1 MRARWQYKVAIQF
14 LLAHLPGGENLNNL
28 LQRSSGSFSDSVI
41 RERVL
46 ELARFLSKHLDVTGK
61 SVVEIGTGWD
71 AINSLMLY
79 LFGARVVYT
88 YDHVRH
94 LRFDLA
100 HKVAIQ
106 MRAAKPIIAE
116 ISGID
121 PPLLDERIAR
131 IEQTANLQELL
142 HAAHV
147 NYIAPGDAAR
157 TGLPDRSVDVVYSYS
172 VLEHVPEETVASLTQ
187 EAKRILVPGGIALH
201 NISEHDHYVSFD
213 SSISNVN
220 FLKYPEWLWKFFVQN
235 KISYHNRL
243 REKHFLEIFA
253 ANGARI
259 ESKESDIE
267 PSDVEAVRRM
277 KCDSRFAGLSTEEL
291 AVIRTAVVLSYDPAP
306 RSGIVGLHGGGGA
319 AETKPGLWARTS

>member
-28 LQRSSGSFSDSVI
+28 LQRWGGSFSDSVI

-61 SVVEIGTGWD
+61 SIVEIGTGWD
-71 AINSLMLY
+71 AINALMLY

-100 HKVAIQ
+100 RKVALQ
-106 MRAAKPIIAE
+106 MRAAAPSIAQ
-116 ISGID
+116 ISRID
-121 PPLLDERIAR
+121 PLLLEKRIAA
-131 IEQTANLQELL
+131 IEPAANLQELL
-142 HAAHV
+142 HAAHIK
-147 NYIAPGDAAR
+147 YIAPGDAAR
-157 TGLPDRSVDVVYSYS
+157 TGLPDKSVDVVYSYS
-172 VLEHVPEETVASLTQ
+172 VLEHVPEEVVASLTQ
-187 EAKRILVPGGIALH
+187 EAKRILAPGGIALH

-213 SSISNVN
+213 TSISNVN
-220 FLKYPEWLWKFFVQN
+220 FLKYPEWAWKFFIQN

-243 REKHFLEIFA
+243 REKHFLEIFT

-259 ESKESDIE
+259 EWKESDLE
-267 PSDVEAVRRM
+267 PSDVEAVKRM
-277 KCDSRFAGLSTEEL
+277 KYDSRFASLSAEEL

-306 RSGIVGLHGGGGA
+306 SSGMVSLHGNGA
-319 AETKPGLWARTS
+319 VAGISPG